1 MPLQNNFDDALAHV
15 LRFEGG
21 YSDHPS
27 DPGGATNLGITKA
40 DLERFRGHA
49 VSKAEVKALTRD
61 EAAEIYRRYYWA
73 AAACDQLPEGIDL
86 AVFDCAVNQGVGRAS
101 RYLRDAAAVAL
112 DGPIGGNP
120 IAAATAAQPDALLT
134 EYMARRMQGYGLL
147 QKLFKVFGLGWS
159 RRLMATHAAALA
171 LLAKR
176 TANPALPQNP

>member
-1 MPLQNNFDDALAHV
+1 MCCASRAAIPTI
-15 LRFEGG
+15 
-21 YSDHPS
+21 P
-27 DPGGATNLGITKA
+27 P
-40 DLERFRGHA
+40 
-49 VSKAEVKALTRD
+49 TR
-61 EAAEIYRRYYWA
+61 AARPISGS
-73 AAACDQLPEGIDL
+73 PKPT
-86 AVFDCAVNQGVGRAS
+86 S